1 MERRTPGSTRT
12 DTLFPHTTLFRS
24 DHVVGPLDDRREPAG
39 LRPERLG
46 RSPLGLDVLHVGDYG
61 DGLAVVVAEHRA
73 LEPAPHGGAV
83 GPAEL
88 ALADDAIDL
97 AADQAL
103 DAAGQR
109 GALVVLEEVEPRDAT
124 LVGHPPEVSAAVVGC
139 LAAAA
144 APGQAQLGERA

>member
-61 DGLAVVVAEHRA
+61 DGLAVVVAAHRA

-88 ALADDAIDL
+88 TLADDATHL
-97 AADQAL
+97 TADQAP
-103 DAAGQR
+103 DAPRPPPALAALGAVAPR
-109 GALVVLEEVEPRDAT
+109 TGALRRQPQD
-124 LVGHPPEVSAAVVGC
+124 
-139 LAAAA
+139 
-144 APGQAQLGERA
+144 